1 MVIHLKRGADLH
13 MAQLMPLPLTVA
25 CFSKIQIGFTFLLPA
40 HPRSPGQRDVKRVC
54 VCVTRHQ
61 IYRITS
67 THHKFCSNHLF
78 IHTRLGICN
87 TVPTKTAVPNFKK
100 RRYSRGNWLTMI
112 MWNVSAKQCCDL
124 ENSVKTQVLSAEV
137 SASSQDL

>member
-1 MVIHLKRGADLH
+1 M
-13 MAQLMPLPLTVA
+13 
-25 CFSKIQIGFTFLLPA
+25 
-40 HPRSPGQRDVKRVC
+40 
-54 VCVTRHQ
+54 
-61 IYRITS
+61 
-67 THHKFCSNHLF
+67 
-78 IHTRLGICN
+78 
-87 TVPTKTAVPNFKK
+87 PTKTAVVPNFKK